1 MSNIDMLTT
10 YIKGC
15 LSTSKTKNKNDS
27 GPGDRARFFW
37 PKQNTKLTQNKNRDT
52 LNLRKTK
59 IESKTLNTHKAKI
72 KKKQKNKNRVLV
84 SLWIRR

>member
-1 MSNIDMLTT
+1 MIAGPVIGPVFFGL
-10 YIKGC
+10 
-15 LSTSKTKNKNDS
+15 NK
-27 GPGDRARFFW
+27 
-37 PKQNTKLTQNKNRDT
+37 T